1 MMAGSPPPSQV
12 QTIHATCVAI
22 EGCAILLT
30 GPSGSGKS
38 DLALRLIDRG
48 AQLVSDDYTQI
59 SNAPD
64 GTLMAG
70 APPTISGKMEIRG
83 IGIIEIPYI
92 ECISI
97 RLVVELGEAPERLP
111 LTALSARLGNIDL
124 PMMKL
129 SAFEASAPLKVEIM
143 LRQIR
148 NSGALPTGPH
158 DER

>member
-1 MMAGSPPPSQV
+1 MAGSPPPSKA

-48 AQLVSDDYTQI
+48 ARLVSDDYTQL

-64 GTLMAG
+64 GMLFAS
-70 APPTISGKMEIRG
+70 APATIAGKMEIRG

-92 ECISI
+92 DAIPV
-97 RLVVELGEAPERLP
+97 RLVVELGAAPERLP
-111 LTALSARLGNIDL
+111 LTALTARLGNTDL

-129 SAFEASAPLKVEIM
+129 SAFEASAPLKVETM
-143 LRQIR
+143 LRQVR
-148 NSGALPTGPH
+148 NSGAPLSERP